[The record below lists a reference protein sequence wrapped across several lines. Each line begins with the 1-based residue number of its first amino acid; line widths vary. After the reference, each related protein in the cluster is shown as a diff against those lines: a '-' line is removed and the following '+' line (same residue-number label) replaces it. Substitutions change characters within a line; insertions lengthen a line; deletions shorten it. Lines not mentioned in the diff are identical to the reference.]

1 MKKNKMNLTQ
11 DPITGLILKMTFP
24 MIFGMLGIVAFNI
37 VDTYYISKLGLIPM
51 AAMTLTFPVV
61 MIVGALAQGIGIGA
75 AALISKAVGEQ
86 QHNKIIRY
94 TTDSLTLGL
103 MLVLVF
109 VITGL
114 LTIRPLFTLLGA
126 DYETLPYV
134 IDYMTIW
141 YGGVMF
147 LIIPMIGNSAIR
159 ALGDTKTPALIMSVA
174 ALVNMLFDPIFIFG
188 YGPVPAL
195 GIKGAAI
202 ATVISRA
209 ITLIVS
215 LYVLIYRQK
224 IVSFQK
230 ALFSDIVK
238 SFKDLIYIGIPNA
251 LTRIITPLAIG
262 VITGLVA
269 TFGKE
274 ATAGFGIAT
283 RIEMFAMIIINAL
296 TSIFVP
302 LLGQNIGAK
311 KDLRVMEVIK
321 KSELFSVLYGL
332 AVMVILML
340 FGRNLAQIFTDNPI
354 VIKTVRM
361 YLIIIP
367 IGYGL
372 QGLFLIYTST
382 LNVLNKPLHSAVISL
397 IRLFLLYVP
406 LALVLSNLIGLSG
419 IWIAL
424 NTSFLIAVLIGK
436 YMVKKLILVWQNH

>member
-11 DPITGLILKMTFP
+11 DPVTGLIIKMTFP
-24 MIFGMLGIVAFNI
+24 MIFGMLGIVAFNM
-37 VDTYYISKLGLIPM
+37 VDTYYVSKLGLIPM

-61 MIVGALAQGIGIGA
+61 MVIGALAQGIGIGA

-86 QHNKIIRY
+86 QHTKIIRY

-103 MLVLVF
+103 ILVF
-109 VITGL
+109 VFVIAGL

-126 DYETLPYV
+126 DQETMPYV
-134 IDYMTIW
+134 VDYMTIW

-159 ALGDTKTPALIMSVA
+159 ALGDTKTPALIMTVA

-188 YGPVPAL
+188 YGPIPAL

-262 VITGLVA
+262 VITGLVT

-283 RIEMFAMIIINAL
+283 RIEMFAMLIINAL
-296 TSIFVP
+296 ASIFVP

-321 KSELFSVLYGL
+321 KSELFSILYGL
-332 AVMVILML
+332 FVMLILIL
-340 FGRNLAQIFTDNPI
+340 FGRPLAQIFTDNSV
-354 VIKTVRM
+354 VIETVRM
-361 YLIIIP
+361 YLLIIP

-372 QGLFLIYTST
+372 QGLFLIHTSI
-382 LNVLNKPLHSAVISL
+382 LNVINKPLHSAMISL
-397 IRLFLLYVP
+397 IRMFLLYVP
-406 LALVLSNLIGLSG
+406 LAIVLSGLMGLNG

-424 NTSFLIAVLIGK
+424 NASFVISVLISK
-436 YMVKKLILVWQNH
+436 YMVGKLMLAHQNH

>member
-11 DPITGLILKMTFP
+11 DPVTGLIIKMTFP
-24 MIFGMLGIVAFNI
+24 MIFGMLGIVAFNM
-37 VDTYYISKLGLIPM
+37 VDTYYVSKLGLIPM

-61 MIVGALAQGIGIGA
+61 MVIGALAQGIGIGA

-86 QHNKIIRY
+86 QHTKIIRY

-103 MLVLVF
+103 ILVFVF

-126 DYETLPYV
+126 DHETMPYV
-134 IDYMTIW
+134 VDYMTIW

-159 ALGDTKTPALIMSVA
+159 ALGDTKTPALIMTVA

-188 YGPVPAL
+188 YGPIPAL

-262 VITGLVA
+262 VITGLVT

-283 RIEMFAMIIINAL
+283 RIEMFAMLIINAL
-296 TSIFVP
+296 ASIFVP

-321 KSELFSVLYGL
+321 KSERFSVMYGL
-332 AVMVILML
+332 VAMLILIL
-340 FGRNLAQIFTDNPI
+340 FGRPLAQIFTDNSV
-354 VIKTVRM
+354 VIETVRM
-361 YLIIIP
+361 YLLIIP

-372 QGLFLIYTST
+372 QGLFLIHTSI
-382 LNVLNKPLHSAVISL
+382 LNVINKPLHSAMISL
-397 IRLFLLYVP
+397 IRMFLLYVP
-406 LALVLSNLIGLSG
+406 LAIVLSGLMGLNG

-424 NTSFLIAVLIGK
+424 NASFVISVLISK
-436 YMVKKLILVWQNH
+436 YMVGKLMLAHQNH

>member
-11 DPITGLILKMTFP
+11 DPVTGLIIKMTFP
-24 MIFGMLGIVAFNI
+24 MIFGMLGIVAFNM
-37 VDTYYISKLGLIPM
+37 VDTYYVSKLGLIPM

-61 MIVGALAQGIGIGA
+61 MVIGALAQGIGIGA

-86 QHNKIIRY
+86 QHTKIIRY

-103 MLVLVF
+103 ILVF
-109 VITGL
+109 VFVIAGL

-126 DYETLPYV
+126 DLETMPYV
-134 IDYMTIW
+134 VDYMTIW

-159 ALGDTKTPALIMSVA
+159 ALGDTKTPALIMTVA

-188 YGPVPAL
+188 YGPIPAL

-262 VITGLVA
+262 VITGLVT

-283 RIEMFAMIIINAL
+283 RIEMFAMLIINAL
-296 TSIFVP
+296 ASIFVP

-321 KSELFSVLYGL
+321 KSELFSILYGL
-332 AVMVILML
+332 FVMLILIL
-340 FGRNLAQIFTDNPI
+340 FGRPLAQIFTDNSA
-354 VIKTVRM
+354 VIETVRM
-361 YLIIIP
+361 YLLIIP

-372 QGLFLIYTST
+372 QGLFLIHTSI
-382 LNVLNKPLHSAVISL
+382 LNVINKPLHSAMISL
-397 IRLFLLYVP
+397 IRMFLLYVP
-406 LALVLSNLIGLSG
+406 LAIVLSGLMGLNG

-424 NTSFLIAVLIGK
+424 NASFVISVLISK
-436 YMVKKLILVWQNH
+436 YMVGKLMLAHQNH